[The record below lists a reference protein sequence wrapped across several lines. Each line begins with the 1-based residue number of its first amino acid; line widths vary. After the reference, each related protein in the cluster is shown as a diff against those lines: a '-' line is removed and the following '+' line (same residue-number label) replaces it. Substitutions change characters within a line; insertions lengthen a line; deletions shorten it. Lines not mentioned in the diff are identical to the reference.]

1 MLTRLIGAVALAA
14 SLAGCG
20 GQPVSMIGRITDE
33 TGAPISKAEVFTEP
47 DTDVVLTNPK
57 GFFNIRQRINE
68 VGEIEPIPPGVYRI
82 RVRKFGYEELGL
94 EVKVEGG
101 ANKVED
107 LVMSVLTPD
116 IEETAPDP
124 TADPEREPDEASVP
138 IIGN

>member
-1 MLTRLIGAVALAA
+1 MFLRVLTSALLAA
-14 SLAGCG
+14 VLVGCG
-20 GQPVSMIGRITDE
+20 GQPVSLVGRITDE
-33 TGAPISKAEVFTEP
+33 TGAPIPKAEVFTEP

-68 VGEIEPIPPGVYRI
+68 TGEIEPIPPGVYRV
-82 RVRKFGYEELGL
+82 RVRKFGFEELGL
-94 EVKVEGG
+94 EIKVEGG
-101 ANKVED
+101 PNKVED
-107 LVMSVLTPD
+107 LVMKVLTPD